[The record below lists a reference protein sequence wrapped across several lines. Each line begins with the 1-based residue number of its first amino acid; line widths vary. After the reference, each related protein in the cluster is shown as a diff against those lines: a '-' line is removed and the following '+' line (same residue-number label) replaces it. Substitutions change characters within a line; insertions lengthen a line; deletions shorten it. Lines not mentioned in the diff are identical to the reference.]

1 MLHWETVNDLL
12 KESLH
17 LLMQAEELKDFR
29 LVGGTA
35 LSLHLGHRM
44 SIDIDLFTD
53 APYKSVDFDAIENLL
68 MASFRYV
75 SGDFGGNPGMGK
87 TYLIGKDEDNAVKL
101 DLFYSMDPFFQEPV
115 MEDSVRLASIEE
127 IIAMKV
133 DVVQRGGRKK
143 DFWDL
148 HELFENYQVNN
159 MISLH
164 FRRFEWTH
172 DESVIRKKFVD
183 FSKADNDPDP
193 ICLRGK
199 HWEFIKEDIEEVVS
213 LGEKSQE

>member
-12 KESLH
+12 KESLQ
-17 LLMQAEELKDFR
+17 LLMQTEELKDFR

-53 APYKSVDFDAIENLL
+53 APYQSVDFDAIENLL
-68 MASFRYV
+68 MASFMYV

-87 TYLIGKDEDNAVKL
+87 TYLIGNDKDNVVKL
-101 DLFYSMDPFFQEPV
+101 DLFYSMDSFFQEPV
-115 MEDSVRLASIEE
+115 MEDGIRLATLEE

-148 HELFENYQVNN
+148 HEILENYQVNN

-164 FRRFEWTH
+164 FQRFEWTH
-172 DESVIRKKFVD
+172 DESAIRKNFTD

-199 HWEFIKEDIEEVVS
+199 HWGFIKEDIEEAVN
-213 LGEKSQE
+213 LE